1 MWCIVVINLTEK
13 AETSQNTS
21 SSVALTMMKQELPQ
35 YIQRMFE
42 AAGYATLQ
50 TITDMD
56 VTSESN
62 DIDRILNY
70 IKQTFPK
77 DARLVVTNVNFTI
90 AINVS
95 L

>member
-1 MWCIVVINLTEK
+1 MTEK
-13 AETSQNTS
+13 AEASQDTS
-21 SSVALTMMKQELPQ
+21 SSIALIMMKQELPQ
-35 YIQRMFE
+35 YIQHMFE
-42 AAGYATLQ
+42 AAGYETLQ
-50 TITDMD
+50 TIADMD

-62 DIDRILNY
+62 DIDRMLDY

-77 DARLVVTNVNFTI
+77 DARLVITNVNFTV